1 MDVTFFDKLRSS
13 FLRPSRFSVQAHRSR
28 MKLFS
33 AWKQHVRPTFSD
45 SLPSNGLA
53 AKYQF
58 RKVYV
63 SLNAPRTCQCAG
75 LVKWQQR
82 SRKQMS
88 WAKLRF
94 IQCRVNLNCI
104 SPSDKC
110 PVESPDQDEC
120 LIRNMCLN
128 GLCINEDGSFKCI
141 CKPGFLLDSSGR
153 MCVGEYF
160 RWIRLQAPIPQC
172 LFFLH
177 FSAWPLF
184 WTAMESSLFSFWVFV
199 YTSLSTQARKNPLN
213 SWEKSLSIPADQ
225 LEMHVFRDPPA
236 GDLVR
241 GPSWNEIGIN
251 MSQASGWTTDAN
263 LKMWLIHHELT
274 R

>member
-1 MDVTFFDKLRSS
+1 M
-13 FLRPSRFSVQAHRSR
+13 
-28 MKLFS
+28 
-33 AWKQHVRPTFSD
+33 
-45 SLPSNGLA
+45 
-53 AKYQF
+53 
-58 RKVYV
+58 
-63 SLNAPRTCQCAG
+63 

-153 MCVGEYF
+153 MCVGEFF

-199 YTSLSTQARKNPLN
+199 YTSLSTQARKKPL
-213 SWEKSLSIPADQ
+213 KFLGKIPQHPSRLVGNACIQRPACWRFSQRAFLKWNRNKHVADVGLNHWRKLQ
-225 LEMHVFRDPPA
+225 NVTHPLWTNEVVCGAINAISDRIYIIGMYNKEDFGRVTATRLAHGFRC
-236 GDLVR
+236 R
-241 GPSWNEIGIN
+241 
-251 MSQASGWTTDAN
+251 
-263 LKMWLIHHELT
+263 H
-274 R
+274 